1 LANHYYY
8 LIASLPMLSYDME
21 NPMSEDEF
29 FDTYGQILAKKD
41 YLILQ
46 KSKLIPVEEK
56 SGNTILEKW
65 NNWERS
71 LRNELVRM
79 RAGKKGI
86 DGEKYVAGEGF
97 EAGISEI
104 AREAFQAPSPLDAES
119 ILNKARWDCL
129 ETLESGHY
137 FDFAKIIIYFLKLQ
151 VVQRKLQISKE
162 KGKTAF
168 SEIYAAIHDKNSA
181 QKNS

>member
-8 LIASLPMLSYDME
+8 LIASLPTLSYDME
-21 NPMSEDEF
+21 NPVSEEEF
-29 FDTYGQILAKKD
+29 FGEYESVLTEKD
-41 YLILQ
+41 YKIL
-46 KSKLIPVEEK
+46 KSAKLIPLEEK
-56 SGNTILEKW
+56 SENVTLEKW

-97 EAGISEI
+97 EAGIPEI